1 MQECN
6 FPEIY
11 HLSQRLVVWIAGCQ
25 GLWEAQEELST
36 EEEIAMLQAS
46 FTALGEI
53 KKVQETD
60 VASNRKTINFGSIYN
75 TAYILL
81 Y

>member
-1 MQECN
+1 
-6 FPEIY
+6 
-11 HLSQRLVVWIAGCQ
+11 
-25 GLWEAQEELST
+25 
-36 EEEIAMLQAS
+36 MLQAS